1 MQLYPIYQPQSPS
14 MVQQFLR
21 QRPYCLL
28 ITSEHTG
35 PPETGFFNPLVED
48 QNIYLHLHRQDPQL
62 KQLQQN
68 PQATLVFTDFHGYVP
83 SYAKHPE
90 DASFATMFYRF
101 VQIRAS
107 ARVIEAE
114 HEAAAILDSMMKR
127 YQPEGGY
134 LPIQANLDFY
144 GPSLKMITV
153 LHFTIE
159 SLTSKWKLG
168 QNRNPQE
175 QLHAHSFMNTM
186 HV

>member
-1 MQLYPIYQPQSPS
+1 MQHYPIYQPQSEA

-28 ITSEHTG
+28 ITGGHPG
-35 PPETGFFNPLVED
+35 PPDTGFFNPLVED
-48 QNIYLHLHRQDPQL
+48 QKIFLHLHRQDPQW

-68 PQATLVFTDFHGYVP
+68 PEATLIFSDYHGYVP

-101 VQIRAS
+101 VQIRA
-107 ARVIEAE
+107 RVRSIEQQD
-114 HEAAAILDSMMKR
+114 EAASILDRMMER

-134 LPIQANLDFY
+134 LPLVTHLDFY
-144 GPSLKMITV
+144 GPSLQMIIV
-153 LHFTIE
+153 LEFTIL
-159 SLTSKWKLG
+159 SQTSKWKLG

-175 QLHAHSFMNTM
+175 QLHAHSFMHT
-186 HV
+186 